1 MTQSGP
7 QSGLKHRLVGESNGG
22 FASLISSQTVGD
34 GSAVKMGASPR
45 IVAPDRTAAN
55 DCLRDG
61 LRASRAHGGLY
72 TYDEFFPD
80 FE

>member
-1 MTQSGP
+1 MTHDGL
-7 QSGLKHRLVGESNGG
+7 QSGLKHRSLGESSGG
-22 FASLISSQTVGD
+22 FASLISSQHGGD
-34 GSAVKMGASPR
+34 SSAVEMQASPR

-61 LRASRAHGGLY
+61 LRASRAHGGPY
-72 TYDEFFPD
+72 TYDEFFTD